1 VIRITANSVNV
12 LNFTVR
18 NAGRTWVEQPW
29 YIESCIQGSNLADV
43 TVENVTCVSGA
54 VSVWFDRSS
63 YIDIS
68 DNSVSNGEY
77 LGIGGYTLQNVSI
90 SNNVVFSIGS
100 DGIHLDGGSRY
111 CRVVN
116 NTVSG
121 AFDGITLETNEYSP
135 WPTSDNLID
144 GNSIANI
151 TIANIGMFNCG
162 TNVFRRNNMTGR
174 QNNLVIWG
182 HGPDAFL
189 QDIDASNTANGKI
202 LYCLTNQTD
211 FLIDPLNC
219 PNAGDII
226 VVDCV
231 NTTIRDF
238 DLTSCMDGIVLAGS
252 SNCTLMNVTIGN
264 NREPVAYQG
273 VPFIYGG
280 ITLFESNNNTVVDST
295 IYNNTYGVCLYHSD
309 WDLFYD
315 NMFINIDRCVVS
327 DYTSIFRNASSGYVS
342 KSEWDNGLEGN
353 YWSSYN
359 GTDANQDGIGDTP
372 YVMDSNNSD
381 HYTLMGRFHGFT
393 VTWQEKTYPGYV
405 ISNST
410 ISGIGYAILTSFQ
423 LPNHTVINT
432 SFESIYFYVSGEDG
446 THGFCRVYIPVA
458 LLNTTYRVFV
468 NGTEVPYALLPCSN
482 STDSYL
488 YFTYSHS
495 TEWVEITPEFA
506 SPLILPLSMMATVLA
521 IITYRRKGKK
531 NKAE

>member
-1 VIRITANSVNV
+1 
-12 LNFTVR
+12 
-18 NAGRTWVEQPW
+18 
-29 YIESCIQGSNLADV
+29 
-43 TVENVTCVSGA
+43 
-54 VSVWFDRSS
+54 
-63 YIDIS
+63 
-68 DNSVSNGEY
+68 
-77 LGIGGYTLQNVSI
+77 
-90 SNNVVFSIGS
+90 
-100 DGIHLDGGSRY
+100 
-111 CRVVN
+111 
-116 NTVSG
+116 
-121 AFDGITLETNEYSP
+121 
-135 WPTSDNLID
+135 
-144 GNSIANI
+144 
-151 TIANIGMFNCG
+151 
-162 TNVFRRNNMTGR
+162 
-174 QNNLVIWG
+174 
-182 HGPDAFL
+182 
-189 QDIDASNTANGKI
+189 
-202 LYCLTNQTD
+202 LTNQTD

-264 NREPVAYQG
+264 NQEPVAYQG

-280 ITLFESNNNTVVDST
+280 ITLFESNNNTVVDSI

-309 WDLFYD
+309 WNFFYD
-315 NMFINIDRCVVS
+315 NTFINIDRCVVT

-359 GTDANQDGIGDTP
+359 GTDANQDGIGDTA
-372 YVMDSNNSD
+372 YVIDSNNSD
-381 HYTLMGRFHGFT
+381 HYPLMGRLHGFT

-423 LPNHTVINT
+423 LPNHTIIKT

-446 THGFCRVYIPVA
+446 TYGFCRVYLQVA

-468 NGTEVPYALLPCSN
+468 NSTEVPYALLPCSN

-488 YFTYSHS
+488 YFTYFHS
-495 TEWVEITPEFA
+495 TELVEITPEFP
-506 SPLILPLSMMATVLA
+506 SPLILPLSMMATLLA